1 MTDTVFNHSEIYHY
15 LYNGNTMQAI
25 KSFTKK
31 TKPEEF
37 TPFLR
42 SSYLS
47 SLNFGIYNYVLL
59 KENISLH
66 ECCMENE
73 RKILTATSD
82 SFIDTGINIISS
94 YGNDTNYIAEKYSNA
109 HIKAAVLYI
118 HSHLSENLSLDIV
131 SAAICINSSYFS
143 ELFKKEVGTSFCD
156 YVNMQRIKTAK
167 RLLIHTSLSIQEISE
182 RCGYK
187 SIGYF
192 STCFKRFT
200 EKSPSAYRR
209 A

>member
-1 MTDTVFNHSEIYHY
+1 MAEPIFNHSEIYHY

-25 KSFTKK
+25 KSFTEK

-73 RKILTATSD
+73 RKILTTTNE
-82 SFIDTGINIISS
+82 SFIDTGINIIYS
-94 YGNDTNYIAEKYSNA
+94 YGNDTNYIAEKYSNQ
-109 HIKAAVLYI
+109 HIKAAISYI
-118 HSHLSENLSLDIV
+118 HNHLSELLSLDMV
-131 SAAICINSSYFS
+131 SNAICINSSYFS
-143 ELFKKEVGTSFCD
+143 ELFKKEVGENFCD

-167 RLLIHTSLSIQEISE
+167 RLLNHTTLSIQEISE

-192 STCFKRFT
+192 STCFRKIT
-200 EKSPSAYRR
+200 QKSPSAYRR